1 MPYVA
6 VAGFFAALVALMLLT
21 AVSTVAA
28 FVVACLLGAGLMV
41 LYFYL
46 GRSTVLIAVH
56 ADDSEVS

>member
-28 FVVACLLGAGLMV
+28 FVVACILGALLMA

-46 GRSTVLIAVH
+46 GRSTNLIAVH
-56 ADDSEVS
+56 VDDAEVS